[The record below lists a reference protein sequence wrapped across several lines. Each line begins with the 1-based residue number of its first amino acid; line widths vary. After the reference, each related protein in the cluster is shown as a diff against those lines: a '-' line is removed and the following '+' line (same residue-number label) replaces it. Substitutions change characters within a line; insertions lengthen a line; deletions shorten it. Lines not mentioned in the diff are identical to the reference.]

1 MKELLLSVVVA
12 SYTEKRAKD
21 VLELLGSIEI
31 QTYPNIETIL
41 VIEKSERLF
50 HQVSSYVNEKGF
62 NNVRIFFSPKKLGI
76 SKARNLG
83 IKNAKG
89 EIITLVD
96 DDAVPFPNWA
106 EEIVETFIQHDAAIG
121 VVGPALPLW
130 ENKSMAW
137 FPEEFYW
144 IIGCTASEEQ
154 DKIREVRYAWGVNM
168 SFRKEAFNTCLFK
181 DSFSEGAHE
190 EGKLGPVG
198 DDREFAL
205 SVRRR
210 TGRPII
216 YNPRPRVWHK
226 VGEHKIK
233 PRYIRRYAYWQGYD
247 EAMFKKAYGDAYG
260 RLMTEH
266 EHFRRVLLKLPPKI
280 LKDFFLNPRIA
291 FKKLLVTTEALAF
304 ISLGYASFIF
314 PRVGRLA
321 KQIV

>member
-21 VLELLGSIEI
+21 ILELLGSIEI

-50 HQVSSYVNEKGF
+50 HQISSYVNEKGI

-83 IKNAKG
+83 VKNAKG

-106 EEIVETFIQHDAAIG
+106 EEIVETFVQYDAAIG

-130 ENKSMAW
+130 EKKSMAW

-144 IIGCTASEEQ
+144 IIGCTTSEAQ
-154 DKIREVRYAWGVNM
+154 DKTEEVRYAWGVNM
-168 SFRKEAFNTCLFK
+168 SFRREAFNTYLFT

-190 EGKLGPVG
+190 QGKLGPVG
-198 DDREFAL
+198 DDREFSL
-205 SVRRR
+205 NVRRK
-210 TGRPII
+210 TGRPILR
-216 YNPRPRVWHK
+216 NPHSKVWHK

-233 PRYIRRYAYWQGYD
+233 SRYIRRYAYWQGYD
-247 EAMFKKAYGDAYG
+247 EAMFKRTYRDAYG

-266 EHFRRVLLKLPPKI
+266 EYLRRVLLRLLPNM
-280 LKDFFLNPRIA
+280 LKELCLTPRIA
-291 FKKLLVTTEALAF
+291 CKKVALTIEVF
-304 ISLGYASFIF
+304 LWMFLGYISFVF
-314 PRVGRLA
+314 PKFGAFAR
-321 KQIV
+321 KIV